1 MFKYQT
7 EIRIRYYN
15 QVIDVYKKTGYTSYR
30 IAKLGIVPLSE
41 NTIEKWISN
50 FVAEKGKITPHKVTI
65 MRKHQETT
73 SSLETNNEVE
83 ALQKRIKELE
93 AQLLRA
99 EIQAEAYDEMINVA
113 ESRFKIPIRKKLAPN
128 SSKPARKGP
137 WTLLHPGSLR
147 AVWSKQA
154 GILPV

>member
-41 NTIEKWISN
+41 NTIEKWIAN

-65 MRKHQETT
+65 MRKPQETT

-83 ALQKRIKELE
+83 ALQKKIKELE

-113 ESRFKIPIRKKLAPN
+113 ESRFKIPIRKKAG
-128 SSKPARKGP
+128 A
-137 WTLLHPGSLR
+137 
-147 AVWSKQA
+147 KQ
-154 GILPV
+154 

>member
-41 NTIEKWISN
+41 NTIEKWIAN

-65 MRKHQETT
+65 MRKPQEIT

-113 ESRFKIPIRKKLAPN
+113 ESRFKIPIRKKAG
-128 SSKPARKGP
+128 A
-137 WTLLHPGSLR
+137 
-147 AVWSKQA
+147 KQ
-154 GILPV
+154 

>member
-41 NTIEKWISN
+41 NTIEKWIAN
-50 FVAEKGKITPHKVTI
+50 FVAEKGKNTPHKVTI
-65 MRKHQETT
+65 MRKPQETT

-113 ESRFKIPIRKKLAPN
+113 ESRFKIPIRKKAG
-128 SSKPARKGP
+128 A
-137 WTLLHPGSLR
+137 
-147 AVWSKQA
+147 KQ
-154 GILPV
+154 